1 MKATPPGAAR
11 LSLRDASVRR
21 GGRLVLDGVD
31 LDLGPGEIV
40 LMKGPNGSG
49 KTSLLRALA
58 GLGAVDGAVTPSTAE
73 ARRDALIYCGHAD
86 GVKATLTVRET
97 LAFWVRVYGA
107 APARADD
114 AIDALHLN
122 GLEDR
127 RAATLSAGQKRRLGL
142 ARLVVADKP
151 LWLLDEP
158 AASLDAAS
166 VERVVALLLDHAA
179 RGGGALV
186 ATHDRLSVPGARAVV
201 IAARAA

>member
-1 MKATPPGAAR
+1 MTTSARGEAR
-11 LSLRDASVRR
+11 LSLRGASVRR

-31 LDLGPGEIV
+31 LDLGPGDIV
-40 LMKGPNGSG
+40 LLKGPNGSG

-58 GLGAVDGAVTPSTAE
+58 GLGAIDGAVTPSTAE
-73 ARRDALIYCGHAD
+73 DRRDALIYCGHAD
-86 GVKATLTVRET
+86 GVKAALTVRET
-97 LAFWVRVYGA
+97 LAFWIRIYD
-107 APARADD
+107 APPTRAET
-114 AIDALHLN
+114 AIDALHLH

-142 ARLVVADKP
+142 ARLVVAEKP

-166 VERVVALLLDHAA
+166 VDRVVALLLDHAA